1 LPPSE
6 VYLHAEAFANKRLN
20 PHRPARRI
28 WAGHVGYVQ
37 GQEIQKRLVGERQ
50 AGAVPDTLLLLEHP
64 LTYTIGRSGGESNL
78 LVPESEI
85 TRLGGTVHRVD
96 RGGDITFH
104 GPGQLVGYPI
114 VDLNDHYRDVH
125 RYLRDLEEV
134 LIRVLARWKIRA
146 DRVSGLSG
154 VWVGQD
160 KVAAMGVHVSKWV
173 TSHGFAL
180 NVSTD
185 LSHFGR
191 IIPCGIADRGVT
203 SMERLLGRTV
213 TLMEV
218 AEATAI
224 EFAEVFGVSWEP
236 DKWVPV

>member
-1 LPPSE
+1 MS
-6 VYLHAEAFANKRLN
+6 AEPIVNKQVTKV
-20 PHRPARRI
+20 RPGRRI
-28 WAGHVGYVQ
+28 WAGRVDYDR

-50 AGAVPDTLLLLEHP
+50 IGAVPDTLLLLEHP
-64 LTYTIGRSGGESNL
+64 VTYTIGRSGGEKNL
-78 LVPESEI
+78 LASEQEI
-85 TRLGGTVHRVD
+85 EAIGGTVHRVD

-114 VDLNDHYRDVH
+114 VDLNEHYRDVH

-134 LIRVLARWKIRA
+134 LIRVLWRYRIRA
-146 DRVSGLSG
+146 DRVAGLSG

-160 KVAAMGVHVSKWV
+160 KVAAMGVHVSRWV

-185 LSHFGR
+185 LAHFGR
-191 IIPCGIADRGVT
+191 IVPCGIQDRGVT
-203 SMERLLGRTV
+203 SMERLLGRS
-213 TLMEV
+213 LSLEEV

-224 EFAEVFGVSWEP
+224 EFADVFGLNWAP

>member
-1 LPPSE
+1 M
-6 VYLHAEAFANKRLN
+6 HAEAFANKQVR

-28 WAGHVGYVQ
+28 WAGHVGYAA

-64 LTYTIGRSGGESNL
+64 LTYTIGRSGGDNNL
-78 LVPESEI
+78 LVPEIEI
-85 TRLGGTVHRVD
+85 EKLGGTVHRVD

-146 DRVSGLSG
+146 DRVAGLSG

-191 IIPCGIADRGVT
+191 ISPCGIADRGVT
-203 SMERLLGRTV
+203 SMERLLKKNL

-218 AEATAI
+218 AEATAE

>member
-1 LPPSE
+1 MSTE
-6 VYLHAEAFANKRLN
+6 HVANKQVART
-20 PHRPARRI
+20 RPGRRI
-28 WAGHVGYVQ
+28 WAGLVDYDR

-50 AGAVPDTLLLLEHP
+50 IGAVPDTLLLLEHP
-64 LTYTIGRSGGESNL
+64 VTYTIGRSGGENNL
-78 LVPESEI
+78 LVSEKEI
-85 TRLGGTVHRVD
+85 EAIGGTVHRVD

-114 VDLNDHYRDVH
+114 VDLNEHYKDVH

-134 LIRVLARWKIRA
+134 LIRVLNRYRIRA
-146 DRVSGLSG
+146 ERVAGLSG

-160 KVAAMGVHVSKWV
+160 KVAAMGVHVSRWV

-185 LSHFGR
+185 LAHFGR
-191 IIPCGIADRGVT
+191 IIPCGIQDRGVT
-203 SMERLLGRTV
+203 SMERLLGRK
-213 TLMEV
+213 LSLEEL
-218 AEATAI
+218 AEATAA
-224 EFAEVFGVSWEP
+224 EFADVFGLNWEP

>member
-1 LPPSE
+1 MAAHPIE
-6 VYLHAEAFANKRLN
+6 NKRVTRN
-20 PHRPARRI
+20 RRGRRI
-28 WAGHVGYVQ
+28 WAGLLDYDL

-50 AGAVPDTLLLLEHP
+50 LGAVPDTLLLLEHP
-64 LTYTIGRSGGESNL
+64 VTYTIGRSGGESNL
-78 LVPESEI
+78 LVSEREI
-85 TRLGGTVHRVD
+85 EALGGTVRRVD

-114 VDLNDHYRDVH
+114 VDLNEHYKDVH

-134 LIRVLARWKIRA
+134 LIRVLLRYRIRG
-146 DRVSGLSG
+146 DRVDGLSG

-160 KVAAMGVHVSKWV
+160 KVAAMGVHVSRWV

-185 LSHFGR
+185 LAHFGR
-191 IIPCGIADRGVT
+191 IIPCGIQDRGVT
-203 SMERLLGRTV
+203 SMERLLGRP
-213 TLMEV
+213 LSLEDV
-218 AEATAI
+218 AEATAA
-224 EFAEVFGVSWEP
+224 EFANVFGLNWEP

>member
-1 LPPSE
+1 
-6 VYLHAEAFANKRLN
+6 LHAEAFANKRLN

-28 WAGHVGYVQ
+28 WAGHVGYAL

-64 LTYTIGRSGGESNL
+64 LTYTIGRSGGETNL
-78 LVPESEI
+78 LVPESEVEAM
-85 TRLGGTVHRVD
+85 GGSVHRVD

-146 DRVSGLSG
+146 DRVAGLSG

-160 KVAAMGVHVSKWV
+160 KVAAMGVHVSRWV

-203 SMERLLGRTV
+203 SMERLLNRKL

-218 AEATAI
+218 AEATAA

-236 DKWVPV
+236 DMWVPV

>member
-1 LPPSE
+1 M
-6 VYLHAEAFANKRLN
+6 HAEAFANKQVN

-28 WAGHVGYVQ
+28 WAGHVGYDA

-64 LTYTIGRSGGESNL
+64 LTYTIGRSGGDNNL
-78 LVPESEI
+78 LVPEVEI
-85 TRLGGTVHRVD
+85 EKLGGTVHRVD

-146 DRVSGLSG
+146 DRVAGLSG

-160 KVAAMGVHVSKWV
+160 KVAAMGVHVSRWV

-185 LSHFGR
+185 LAHFGR

-203 SMERLLGRTV
+203 SMERLLKSKL

-218 AEATAI
+218 AEATAE
-224 EFAEVFGVSWEP
+224 EFAVVFGVSWEP